1 MGNRLYSADLMQLV
15 AQANRAMAAERTRQL
30 GDKATE
36 EGRIALQFAEKELG
50 RIYGF
55 NSGVEKLSL
64 SGVTDEA
71 KIEKIREAAERIT
84 GSKLLTAK
92 GRREVEQ
99 QRMETFFGVNRGNI
113 TSRERKIWKALTEKG
128 GIFDQLHEMTGME
141 SPSKNVQKAIEAM
154 QRNGKSGLEIV
165 TTLELWARE
174 NKGKKK
180 TEQQSIYDYVSAR
193 YPDFDWREPLG
204 DIDEDEES

>member
-1 MGNRLYSADLMQLV
+1 MGNRLYSTDLMQLV

-36 EGRIALQFAEKELG
+36 EGRIALQFADKELG

-64 SGVTDEA
+64 SGVTNEEQ
-71 KIEKIREAAERIT
+71 IGKIREAAERIT

-99 QRMETFFGVNRGNI
+99 QRMETFFGVDRGKI
-113 TSRERKIWKALTEKG
+113 TSRERKIWKALTDKG

-154 QRNGKSGLEIV
+154 QRNGKSGLEIT

-180 TEQQSIYDYVSAR
+180 AEQQSIYDYVSAR
-193 YPDFDWREPLG
+193 YPDFDWSLSG
-204 DIDEDEES
+204 DEDEES

>member
-1 MGNRLYSADLMQLV
+1 MANRLYSADLMQLV

-55 NSGVEKLSL
+55 NSGVEKLTL
-64 SGVTDEA
+64 SGVTDETE
-71 KIEKIREAAERIT
+71 IEKIREAAERIT

-99 QRMETFFGVNRGNI
+99 QRMETFFGVNRGKI
-113 TSRERKIWKALTEKG
+113 TSRERKIWKELTEKG

-154 QRNGKSGLEIV
+154 LRNGKSGIEIS
-165 TTLELWARE
+165 TTLKQWAYA

-180 TEQQSIYDYVSAR
+180 AERQSIYDYVSAK
-193 YPDFDWREPLG
+193 YPDFDWSLSG
-204 DIDEDEES
+204 DENEES